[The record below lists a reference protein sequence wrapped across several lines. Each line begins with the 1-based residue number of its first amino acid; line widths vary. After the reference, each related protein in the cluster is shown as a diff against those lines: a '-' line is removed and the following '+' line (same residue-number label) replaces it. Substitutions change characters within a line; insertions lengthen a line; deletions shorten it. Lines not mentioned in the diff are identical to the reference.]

1 MGQGGE
7 WEGGLAIPL
16 TTIKLRREHMFVVV
30 VCLSFCPKLHPVG
43 RGEGEELLVNHT
55 GQKEVSS
62 MAP

>member
-7 WEGGLAIPL
+7 WKGGLAIPL

-30 VCLSFCPKLHPVG
+30 VCLSWPKLHPVG
-43 RGEGEELLVNHT
+43 RREGEVNHT
-55 GQKEVSS
+55 GQNEVSP